1 MDLVHQLEQAMKDSM
16 IAEIGTLPGA
26 PGPDNPLRDVLLA
39 YANWRAR
46 QIPARPR
53 AVHRSA
59 QLISSA
65 KAVEHQDE
73 LNALIAMIVRG
84 DDLTAHLS
92 RGAQEINRRDRM
104 LADWGIQHLHFTPQ
118 GGPDVVF
125 GVFRDDDLYLIG
137 IYPHES
143 WALQEVIEIAARSW
157 PDAEIF
163 QRLNYVV
170 GTTQTLTDEGRAEI
184 RQAGV
189 SASIV
194 EVDGEVYVA
203 SVIGQTLD
211 GSNVQDVMG
220 INTVMHQL
228 RDLRENLDER
238 LEGYCDHAEKETGQR
253 PTGDWQPLV
262 RGGSFGFVA
271 DQVFVPIGHLD

>member
-1 MDLVHQLEQAMKDSM
+1 MDLVDQLEQAIQNSL
-16 IAEIGTLPGA
+16 IAQIGALPGA
-26 PGPDNPLRDVLLA
+26 PGPGDPLRDVLLA
-39 YANWRAR
+39 HATWRAR

-59 QLISSA
+59 QLISSEGA
-65 KAVEHQDE
+65 LEHHDE

-84 DDLTAHLS
+84 DDLTPHLS
-92 RGAQEINRRDRM
+92 RGAQKINRRDRM
-104 LADWGIQHLHFTPQ
+104 LADWGIQHLHFTPE

-125 GVFRDDDLYLIG
+125 GVFRDDDAYLIG

-143 WALQEVIEIAARSW
+143 WALQEVVEIAVRSW

-163 QRLNYVV
+163 QRLNYVI
-170 GTTQTLTDEGRAEI
+170 GTTQTLTDEERAEI

-194 EVDGEVYVA
+194 EADGEVYVA
-203 SVIGQTLD
+203 RAIGQTLD
-211 GSNVQDVMG
+211 GSNVQDVMR
-220 INTVMHQL
+220 INMIMHQL

-238 LEGYCDHAEKETGQR
+238 LDGYRDHAEQETGQR
-253 PTGDWQPLV
+253 PTGEWQPLV

-271 DQVFVPIGHLD
+271 DQIFVPIGHLD